1 MREGSLRNHV
11 IATAQKLF
19 YKEGVRTVTM
29 DKVAQSLRMSKR
41 TLYELF
47 TDKEDLLVAC
57 VAASYKDFKDK
68 MRKASNP
75 EDTVIDIILRTFSYR
90 LKWAKNIS
98 PTFFSETSNY
108 PKVVAL
114 FENHREDMRADF
126 CEFYHRGVQ
135 EGLFID
141 RLNPQLLYLSF
152 ITMMPAMRAY
162 STKDSLQPFDFFL
175 NTYFVHVR
183 GFATE
188 KGRQLLDEFVV
199 NYRREHHL

>member
-1 MREGSLRNHV
+1 MRV
-11 IATAQKLF
+11 
-19 YKEGVRTVTM
+19 
-29 DKVAQSLRMSKR
+29 
-41 TLYELF
+41 
-47 TDKEDLLVAC
+47 
-57 VAASYKDFKDK
+57 
-68 MRKASNP
+68 
-75 EDTVIDIILRTFSYR
+75 
-90 LKWAKNIS
+90 
-98 PTFFSETSNY
+98 
-108 PKVVAL
+108 
-114 FENHREDMRADF
+114 DF

-152 ITMMPAMRAY
+152 ITMMPAVRAY
-162 STKDSLQPFDFFL
+162 STKDPLRPFDFFL

>member
-1 MREGSLRNHV
+1 
-11 IATAQKLF
+11 
-19 YKEGVRTVTM
+19 
-29 DKVAQSLRMSKR
+29 
-41 TLYELF
+41 
-47 TDKEDLLVAC
+47 
-57 VAASYKDFKDK
+57 
-68 MRKASNP
+68 MRKASKP
-75 EDTVIDIILRTFSYR
+75 EDAVIDIILRTFSYR
-90 LKWAKNIS
+90 LKWAKNVS
-98 PTFFSETSNY
+98 PTFFSEADNY

-114 FENHREDMRADF
+114 FENHREDMRGDF

-152 ITMMPAMRAY
+152 ITMMPAVRAY
-162 STKDSLQPFDFFL
+162 STKDPLRPFDFFL

-199 NYRREHHL
+199 NYRRDHHL